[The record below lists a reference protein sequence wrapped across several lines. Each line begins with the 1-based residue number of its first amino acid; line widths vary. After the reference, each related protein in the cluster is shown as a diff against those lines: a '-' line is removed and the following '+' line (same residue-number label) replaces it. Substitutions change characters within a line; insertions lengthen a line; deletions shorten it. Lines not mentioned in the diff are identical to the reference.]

1 MKAMLARQTERIDS
15 ASLRERVLIF
25 LALTMVVVLIV
36 NIAFID
42 PLRARQRQLA
52 TETNQRQGELKTI
65 QAELRR
71 LAAIDGEDP
80 NAAMDRRATEMRTML
95 ASIDARVMAEQQR
108 FTEPE
113 RVREVLEEMLQRNKR
128 LGLVELKT
136 LPVSV
141 IDGGKRVFR
150 HGVELTVTGTY
161 AELFEYLVAL
171 ERLPTRL
178 YWGKAELDVVSH
190 PTSKLR
196 LVVYTVSLDK
206 AWLVV

>member
-1 MKAMLARQTERIDS
+1 MKTVLARQLDRIDS

-25 LALTMVVVLIV
+25 LAMTMIVVLIV

-42 PLRARQRQLA
+42 PLRMRQRQLA
-52 TETNQRQGELKTI
+52 SETSQRQSELNAI

-71 LAAIDGEDP
+71 LAAIDAADP
-80 NAAMDRRATEMRTML
+80 NAEMNKRAAELHAVL
-95 ASIDARVMAEQQR
+95 ASLDARIMAEHQR
-108 FTEPE
+108 FTAPE
-113 RVREVLEEMLQRNKR
+113 RVREVLDEMLQRNKR

-161 AELFEYLVAL
+161 VELFDYLAAL
-171 ERLPTRL
+171 ERLPTQL
-178 YWGKAELDVVSH
+178 YWGKAELEVVNH
-190 PTSKLR
+190 PTAKLR
-196 LVVYTVSLDK
+196 LVVYTVSLDR

>member
-1 MKAMLARQTERIDS
+1 MKGALARQLERIDS

-36 NIAFID
+36 NFVLID
-42 PLRARQRQLA
+42 PLRARQRQTAL
-52 TETNQRQGELKTI
+52 ETSQRQSELNTI

-71 LAAIDGEDP
+71 LASISGEDA
-80 NAAMDRRATEMRTML
+80 NAALNRRLIELRGAL
-95 ASIDARVMAEQQR
+95 ASTDARVMAEQKR
-108 FTEPE
+108 FTAPE
-113 RVREVLEEMLQRNKR
+113 RVREVLDEMLQRNKR

-141 IDGGKRVFR
+141 IDGAKRAFR

-161 AELFEYLVAL
+161 AELFEYLAAL
-171 ERLPTRL
+171 ERLPTQL
-178 YWGKAELDVVSH
+178 YWGKAELDVVDH
-190 PTSKLR
+190 PTARLR

>member
-1 MKAMLARQTERIDS
+1 MKGILARQMERIDS

-36 NIAFID
+36 NIVFID

-52 TETNQRQGELKTI
+52 TETNQRQSELQTI

-80 NAAMDRRATEMRTML
+80 NAAMNRRATELRAML
-95 ASIDARVMAEQQR
+95 ASIDARVVAEQQR
-108 FTEPE
+108 FTAPE
-113 RVREVLEEMLQRNKR
+113 RVREVLDEMLQRNKR

-161 AELFEYLVAL
+161 AELFEYLAAL
-171 ERLPTRL
+171 ERLPTQL
-178 YWGKAELDVVSH
+178 YWGKAELDVVNH
-190 PTSKLR
+190 PIARLR

>member
-1 MKAMLARQTERIDS
+1 MKSLLARQVERIDS

-25 LALTMVVVLIV
+25 LAMTMLVVLIV

-52 TETNQRQGELKTI
+52 SETSQRQSELNAI

-71 LAAIDGEDP
+71 LAAIDAADP
-80 NAAMDRRATEMRTML
+80 NAAMNKRAAELRAVL
-95 ASIDARVMAEQQR
+95 AALDARVVAEQQR
-108 FTEPE
+108 FTAPE
-113 RVREVLEEMLQRNKR
+113 RVREVLDEMLQRNKR

-150 HGVELTVTGTY
+150 HGVELTVTGSY
-161 AELFEYLVAL
+161 VELFDYLAAL
-171 ERLPTRL
+171 ERLPTQL
-178 YWGKAELDVVSH
+178 YWGKAELEVVNH
-190 PTSKLR
+190 PTAKLR
-196 LVVYTVSLDK
+196 LVVYTVSLDR

>member
-1 MKAMLARQTERIDS
+1 MKGMLRIQLERIDS

-25 LALTMVVVLIV
+25 LAVTMVMVLIA
-36 NIAFID
+36 NLALID

-52 TETNQRQGELKTI
+52 SDTSQRQSELKTI

-71 LAAIDGEDP
+71 LAAIDNADP
-80 NAAMDRRATEMRTML
+80 NAMLNARAAVLRGEL
-95 ASIDARVMAEQQR
+95 SSLDARVMAEQQR
-108 FTEPE
+108 FTAPE
-113 RVREVLEEMLQRNKR
+113 RVREVLDEMLQRNKR
-128 LGLVELKT
+128 LALVELKT

-161 AELFEYLVAL
+161 AELFEYLAAL
-171 ERLPTRL
+171 ERLPTQL
-178 YWGKAELDVVSH
+178 YWGKADLEVVDH
-190 PTSKLR
+190 PRSRLR

>member
-1 MKAMLARQTERIDS
+1 MKSVLARQLERIDS

-25 LALTMVVVLIV
+25 LAMTMIVVLIV

-42 PLRARQRQLA
+42 PLRTRQRQLA
-52 TETNQRQGELKTI
+52 SETSQRQSELNAI
-65 QAELRR
+65 QVELRR
-71 LAAIDGEDP
+71 LAAIDAADP
-80 NAAMDRRATEMRTML
+80 NAEMNKRAADLRAAL
-95 ASIDARVMAEQQR
+95 ASLDARVLAEQQR
-108 FTEPE
+108 FTAPE
-113 RVREVLEEMLQRNKR
+113 RVREVLDEMLQRNKR

-161 AELFEYLVAL
+161 IELFDYLAAL
-171 ERLPTRL
+171 ERLPTQL
-178 YWGKAELDVVSH
+178 YWGKAELEVVNH
-190 PTSKLR
+190 PTARLK
-196 LVVYTVSLDK
+196 LVVYTVSLDR

>member
-1 MKAMLARQTERIDS
+1 MKGMLRTQLERIDS

-36 NIAFID
+36 NIALID
-42 PLRARQRQLA
+42 PLRARLRQLA
-52 TETNQRQGELKTI
+52 SDTIQRQSELKTI

-71 LAAIDGEDP
+71 LAAIDNADP
-80 NAAMDRRATEMRTML
+80 NATLNARAAALRGEL
-95 ASIDARVMAEQQR
+95 ASLDARVMAEQQR
-108 FTEPE
+108 FTAPE
-113 RVREVLEEMLQRNKR
+113 RVREVLGEMLQRNKR
-128 LGLVELKT
+128 LALVELKT

-161 AELFEYLVAL
+161 AELFEYLAAL
-171 ERLPTRL
+171 ERLPTQL
-178 YWGKAELDVVSH
+178 YWGKADLEVVDH
-190 PTSKLR
+190 PRSRLR

>member
-1 MKAMLARQTERIDS
+1 MKGMLRIQLERIDS

-36 NIAFID
+36 NIALID

-52 TETNQRQGELKTI
+52 SDTSQRQSELKTI

-71 LAAIDGEDP
+71 LAAVDNADP
-80 NAAMDRRATEMRTML
+80 NAMLNARAAALRGEL
-95 ASIDARVMAEQQR
+95 SSLDARVMAEQQR
-108 FTEPE
+108 FTAPE
-113 RVREVLEEMLQRNKR
+113 RVREVLDEMLQRNKR
-128 LGLVELKT
+128 LALVELKT

-161 AELFEYLVAL
+161 AELFEYLAAL
-171 ERLPTRL
+171 ERLPTQL
-178 YWGKAELDVVSH
+178 YWGKADLEVVDH
-190 PTSKLR
+190 PRSRLR

>member
-1 MKAMLARQTERIDS
+1 MKGTLARQLEKIDS

-52 TETNQRQGELKTI
+52 TETNQRQSELKTI

-80 NAAMDRRATEMRTML
+80 NAAMNKRATELRAML

-108 FTEPE
+108 FTAPE
-113 RVREVLEEMLQRNKR
+113 RVREVLDEMLQRNKR

-141 IDGGKRVFR
+141 IDSGKRVFR

-161 AELFEYLVAL
+161 SELYEYLVAL
-171 ERLPTRL
+171 ERLPTQL
-178 YWGKAELDVVSH
+178 YWGKAELDVVNH
-190 PTSKLR
+190 PTSRLR